1 MAKKDLALELF
12 SAYKTGIIKRSRP
25 RPERTTSAGDPTLI
39 SEALQELVEDR
50 DWKSGLAE
58 GNLFSSWR
66 AIVGDEVAE
75 HTEPISLLDGTLLI
89 KCSSTSWATQMGL
102 MEQELLETLQK
113 SAPGVLVDSLR
124 FMGPSAPSWK
134 RGIRSIKNA
143 RGPRDTYG

>member
-12 SAYKTGIIKRSRP
+12 RAYKTGIIKRSRP
-25 RPERTTSAGDPTLI
+25 RPERTTPAGDPTLI
-39 SEALQELVEDR
+39 AETLQELVEDR

-66 AIVGDEVAE
+66 SIVGEEVAE

-102 MEQELLETLQK
+102 MQDQLLQTLQK